1 MRPGKYMLSL
11 GPAPHDRARA
21 GASPCPPP
29 HATRQPDREPIDP
42 RAPVNYSTG
51 QCGTG
56 TALPRGP
63 TARAGRDR
71 SRRRA
76 SPGRPRKRP
85 RSRPLHQAARDAFSA
100 GRLRSPTPTG
110 VAGAAALH
118 GCVPALS
125 VGPSADHARASQS
138 RGRGPG
144 PCSARRPCARGR
156 GTRGHV
162 AHSHRMNLTGY
173 PRPNGALRTARGRRA
188 RARRSHKLG
197 DLRAKAC

>member
-1 MRPGKYMLSL
+1 MRPRTSKLSL
-11 GPAPHDRARA
+11 DHWTSTTRSGSWPRA

-29 HATRQPDREPIDP
+29 HATRQPDQST
-42 RAPVNYSTG
+42 RARPPT
-51 QCGTG
+51 T
-56 TALPRGP
+56 LPGRTRP

-85 RSRPLHQAARDAFSA
+85 RSRPLHKAARDAFSA

-144 PCSARRPCARGR
+144 PCAARRPCARGR
-156 GTRGHV
+156 GTRSHV
-162 AHSHRMNLTGY
+162 AHWHRMNLTGY
-173 PRPNGALRTARGRRA
+173 PRPNSALRTARGRRA